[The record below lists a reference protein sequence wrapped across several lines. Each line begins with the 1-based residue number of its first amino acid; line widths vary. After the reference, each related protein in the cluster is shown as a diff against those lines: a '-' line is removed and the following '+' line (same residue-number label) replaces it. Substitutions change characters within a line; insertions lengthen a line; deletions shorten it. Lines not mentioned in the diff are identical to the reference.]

1 MRIGLVFL
9 LEKNQNLGQS
19 ASMETLMDYMV
30 KGGSLMW
37 VLLGFSVVGVAV
49 ILDRV
54 VVYLSY
60 GFDPDGWLKAIL
72 AEIEAGRADKAL
84 VMARACRHPV
94 ARVVEVYLENLARPA
109 RVRVDNVKREGALV
123 LERVEKRLRILAAI
137 SHLAPLVG
145 LLGTV
150 TGMVVAFAQ
159 IESIDGAPKPS
170 DLAGGIWEAL
180 LTTVFGLVVA
190 IPCMAAYHAFESHAD
205 KIARRMELA
214 VTALDDALQPGC
226 GRECPVAGFQIEP
239 LQRLKD
245 DYPSVS

>member
-1 MRIGLVFL
+1 
-9 LEKNQNLGQS
+9 
-19 ASMETLMDYMV
+19 METLVDYMN
-30 KGGSLMW
+30 KGGALMW
-37 VLLGFSVVGVAV
+37 VLLAFSVVGVAV

-54 VVYLSY
+54 AVYASY
-60 GFDPDGWLKAIL
+60 GFNPDRWLKKIL
-72 AEIEAGRADKAL
+72 TDLESGRVESAL
-84 VMARACRHPV
+84 ASARASRHPV
-94 ARVVEVYLENLARPA
+94 ARVVEVYLENLGRPA

-150 TGMVVAFAQ
+150 TGMVLAFAR
-159 IESIDGAPKPS
+159 IESLDGAPKPA

-239 LQRLKD
+239 LQPLKD
-245 DYPSVS
+245 SFPSVT

>member
-1 MRIGLVFL
+1 
-9 LEKNQNLGQS
+9 
-19 ASMETLMDYMV
+19 METLVDYMN
-30 KGGSLMW
+30 KGGALMW
-37 VLLGFSVVGVAV
+37 VLLAFSVVGVAV
-49 ILDRV
+49 ILDRLT
-54 VVYLSY
+54 VYASY
-60 GFDPDGWLKAIL
+60 GFNPDRWLKKIL
-72 AEIEAGRADKAL
+72 ADLESGRVESAL
-84 VMARACRHPV
+84 ASARASRHPV
-94 ARVVEVYLENLARPA
+94 ARVVEVYLENLGRPA

-150 TGMVVAFAQ
+150 TGMVLAFAR
-159 IESIDGAPKPS
+159 IESLDGAPKPA

-239 LQRLKD
+239 LQPLKD
-245 DYPSVS
+245 SFPSVT

>member
-1 MRIGLVFL
+1 M
-9 LEKNQNLGQS
+9 QS
-19 ASMETLMDYMV
+19 LMDYMI

-49 ILDRV
+49 ILDRLAT
-54 VVYLSY
+54 YLSY
-60 GFDPDGWLKAIL
+60 GFGPDEWLKRVL
-72 AEIEAGRADKAL
+72 AEIEAGRVDQAL
-84 VMARACRHPV
+84 AMARKNRHPV
-94 ARVVEVYLENLARPA
+94 ARVVEVYLENLGRPA
-109 RVRVDNVKREGALV
+109 KVRVDNVKREGALV

-226 GRECPVAGFQIEP
+226 GRECPVAGFQIGP
-239 LQRLKD
+239 LQTLKD
-245 DYPSVS
+245 DYPTVA

>member
-1 MRIGLVFL
+1 MERFL
-9 LEKNQNLGQS
+9 YPTLNS
-19 ASMETLMDYMV
+19 HPMETLVDYMN
-30 KGGSLMW
+30 KGGALMW
-37 VLLGFSVVGVAV
+37 VLLAFSVVGVAV
-49 ILDRV
+49 ILDRLA
-54 VVYLSY
+54 VYASY
-60 GFDPDGWLKAIL
+60 GFNPDRWLKKIL
-72 AEIEAGRADKAL
+72 ADLESGRVESAL
-84 VMARACRHPV
+84 ASARKSRHPV
-94 ARVVEVYLENLARPA
+94 ARVVEVYLENLGRPA

-123 LERVEKRLRILAAI
+123 LEKVEKRLRILAAI

-150 TGMVVAFAQ
+150 TGMVLAFAR
-159 IESIDGAPKPS
+159 IETLDGAPKPS

-239 LQRLKD
+239 LQPLKD
-245 DYPSVS
+245 QFNSVV

>member
-1 MRIGLVFL
+1 
-9 LEKNQNLGQS
+9 
-19 ASMETLMDYMV
+19 METLMDYMT
-30 KGGSLMW
+30 KGGALMW
-37 VLLGFSVVGVAV
+37 VLLAFSVVGLAV
-49 ILDRV
+49 ILDRLA
-54 VVYLSY
+54 VYASY
-60 GFDPDGWLKAIL
+60 GLDPDRWLKKIL
-72 AEIEAGRADKAL
+72 ADLESGRVESAL
-84 VMARACRHPV
+84 ASARKSRHPV
-94 ARVVEVYLENLARPA
+94 ARVVEVYLENLGRPA

-123 LERVEKRLRILAAI
+123 LEKVEKRLRILAAI

-150 TGMVVAFAQ
+150 TGMVLAFAR
-159 IESIDGAPKPS
+159 IESLDGAPKPS

-226 GRECPVAGFQIEP
+226 GRECPVAGFQLEP
-239 LQRLKD
+239 LQPLKD
-245 DYPSVS
+245 QFNSVV

>member
-1 MRIGLVFL
+1 
-9 LEKNQNLGQS
+9 
-19 ASMETLMDYMV
+19 METLVDYMN
-30 KGGSLMW
+30 KGGALMW
-37 VLLGFSVVGVAV
+37 VLLAFSVVGVAV

-54 VVYLSY
+54 AVYASY
-60 GFDPDGWLKAIL
+60 GFNPDRWLEKIL
-72 AEIEAGRADKAL
+72 ADLESGRVESAL
-84 VMARACRHPV
+84 ASARASRHPV
-94 ARVVEVYLENLARPA
+94 ARVVEVYLENLGRPA

-150 TGMVVAFAQ
+150 TGMVLAFAR
-159 IESIDGAPKPS
+159 IESLDGAPKPA

-226 GRECPVAGFQIEP
+226 GRECPVAGFHIEP
-239 LQRLKD
+239 LQPLKD
-245 DYPSVS
+245 SFPSVT

>member
-1 MRIGLVFL
+1 
-9 LEKNQNLGQS
+9 
-19 ASMETLMDYMV
+19 METLVDYMN
-30 KGGSLMW
+30 KGGALMW
-37 VLLGFSVVGVAV
+37 VLLAFSVVGVAV
-49 ILDRV
+49 ILDRLA
-54 VVYLSY
+54 VYASY
-60 GFDPDGWLKAIL
+60 GLDPDSWLKKIL
-72 AEIEAGRADKAL
+72 ADLESGRVESAL
-84 VMARACRHPV
+84 ASARKSRHPV

-123 LERVEKRLRILAAI
+123 LEKVEKRLRILAAI

-150 TGMVVAFAQ
+150 TGMVLAFAR
-159 IESIDGAPKPS
+159 IETLDGAPKPS

-239 LQRLKD
+239 LQPLKD
-245 DYPSVS
+245 EFTSVA

>member
-1 MRIGLVFL
+1 
-9 LEKNQNLGQS
+9 
-19 ASMETLMDYMV
+19 MDYMT
-30 KGGSLMW
+30 KGGALMW
-37 VLLGFSVVGVAV
+37 VLLAFSVVGLAV
-49 ILDRV
+49 ILDRLA
-54 VVYLSY
+54 VYASY
-60 GFDPDGWLKAIL
+60 GLDPDRWLKKIL
-72 AEIEAGRADKAL
+72 ADLESGRVDQAL
-84 VMARACRHPV
+84 ASAHANRHPV
-94 ARVVEVYLENLARPA
+94 ARVVEVYLENLGRPA

-123 LERVEKRLRILAAI
+123 LEKVEKRLRILAAI

-150 TGMVVAFAQ
+150 TGMVLAFAR
-159 IESIDGAPKPS
+159 IESLDGAPKPS

-226 GRECPVAGFQIEP
+226 GRECPVAGFQLEP
-239 LQRLKD
+239 LQPLKD
-245 DYPSVS
+245 QFNSVV

>member
-1 MRIGLVFL
+1 
-9 LEKNQNLGQS
+9 
-19 ASMETLMDYMV
+19 MDYML

-37 VLLGFSVVGVAV
+37 VLLGFSVVGLAV

-60 GFDPDGWLKAIL
+60 GFDPDRWLKTVL
-72 AEIEAGRADKAL
+72 AEVETGRVDNAL
-84 VMARACRHPV
+84 GQARANRHPV
-94 ARVVEVYLENLARPA
+94 ARVVEVYLENLGRPSK
-109 RVRVDNVKREGALV
+109 VRVDNVKREGALV
-123 LERVEKRLRILAAI
+123 LELVEKRLRILAAI

-150 TGMVVAFAQ
+150 TGMVVAFAR
-159 IESIDGAPKPS
+159 IESLAGAPKPS

-180 LTTVFGLVVA
+180 LTTVFGLLVA

-239 LQRLKD
+239 LQSLKD
-245 DYPSVS
+245 DYPTVA

>member
-1 MRIGLVFL
+1 
-9 LEKNQNLGQS
+9 
-19 ASMETLMDYMV
+19 METLMDYMV

-37 VLLGFSVVGVAV
+37 VLLAFSVVGVAV
-49 ILDRV
+49 ILDRLA
-54 VVYLSY
+54 VYLSY
-60 GFDPDGWLKAIL
+60 GFNPDRWLKGIL
-72 AEIEAGRADKAL
+72 AEIEAGRADKSLA
-84 VMARACRHPV
+84 MAKACRHPV

-123 LERVEKRLRILAAI
+123 LEHVEKRLRVLAAI

-239 LQRLKD
+239 IQRLKD
-245 DYPSVS
+245 DYPTVS